1 MASASVDAITTLE
14 GCDSPIVRLPGAST
28 HRTEV
33 DDLCANQRSVA
44 AITWRAYSAITR
56 AGTRETL
63 LDTASCVV
71 DMSLNSVRAGVSNSK
86 NSSDKGIRG
95 GSASETLFRSHVL
108 DAAESPQIARVS
120 YVVDTPSADGV
131 IRRYA

>member
-1 MASASVDAITTLE
+1 MAPEPS
-14 GCDSPIVRLPGAST
+14 RK
-28 HRTEV
+28 
-33 DDLCANQRSVA
+33 
-44 AITWRAYSAITR
+44 YSAITR

-71 DMSLNSVRAGVSNSK
+71 DMSLNAFEQGSLNSK
-86 NSSDKGIRG
+86 NSSDKRIRG

-108 DAAESPQIARVS
+108 DAAESPQIARIS

-131 IRRYA
+131 IRR